1 MIEQRRSAAAARAGL
16 VELMGED
23 GRHAFVGERAD
34 RDGAGG
40 DRFGALGIDAAIEP
54 QNAEAGAESL
64 FGMRS
69 IGEHGYDQPFRAR
82 SDLGGP
88 AAEAIGRPFGV
99 TRCALGM

>member
-1 MIEQRRSAAAARAGL
+1 MIEQRRSAAAGRARLIEL
-16 VELMGED
+16 VGED

-64 FGMRS
+64 FGCSRLASTATISPSVLGPIFAAQWRKRS
-69 IGEHGYDQPFRAR
+69 
-82 SDLGGP
+82 
-88 AAEAIGRPFGV
+88 GV
-99 TRCALGM
+99 HSA